1 MDNTQKINRG
11 INARLILDD
20 PLVQEAFASLETMYI
35 DDWKTSTVDDE
46 VKRDRAYMSLRALN
60 DLKSALQSFVDTGKI
75 AGKQVER

>member
-60 DLKSALQSFVDTGKI
+60 DFKSALQSFVDTGKI

>member
-20 PLVQEAFASLETMYI
+20 PLVQEAFANLETMYI
-35 DDWKTSTVDDE
+35 EDWKTSTVDDE

-60 DLKSALQSFVDTGKI
+60 DFKSALQSFVDTGKI

>member
-20 PLVQEAFASLETMYI
+20 PLVQEAFANLETMYI

-60 DLKSALQSFVDTGKI
+60 DFKSALQSFVDTGKI

>member
-20 PLVQEAFASLETMYI
+20 PLVQEAFANLETMYI
-35 DDWKTSTVDDE
+35 EDWKTSTVDDE
-46 VKRDRAYMSLRALN
+46 VKRERAYMSLRALN
-60 DLKSALQSFVDTGKI
+60 DFKSALQSFVDTGKI